1 MARSLR
7 GRLILLLG
15 LLIGAAL
22 ASALVMVGLFEQS
35 ATARIGQADA
45 LVGRSCDAIGEAY
58 HFFVAGWHGPSAT
71 SDDAALR
78 RNLVVVVQT
87 ALRNRTDIE
96 GGIWQAQAGS
106 VAYAFPTYQGSGPKT
121 DVPQAEL
128 PQIQA
133 INAAAAVDGRLAGR
147 RYDAPSQTLLLAACP
162 LPGPLAGLTAWT
174 MTRVHTFAGGSYLQL
189 MAGLGVLLAAVL
201 AAVALCLRLTV
212 TWSRHVGRIETALDA
227 HDIADLP
234 VLPSTGERELDRIVR
249 ALNEAGRR
257 LAVARQRAE
266 TQSRQVATSERLAA
280 IGRVAAG
287 VAHEIRNPIA
297 AMRLRAESAIA
308 GGAERQRAALAVIIE
323 QVDRLDGL
331 MRRLL
336 NVTERDEP
344 RPSSIAVRDFLA
356 RHAEA
361 YAEIATNARLSL
373 AVTGTDDRMLFDP
386 DLIGRALDNLIL
398 NAVQAAPPRSVVRI
412 DGRHVDDWFVL
423 AVHDDGPGP
432 PADLADHLFEPFVT
446 GRAGGTGLGLS
457 IVQEAVDAHGG
468 QVSFSRDDT
477 GTLFEM
483 RLPWR

>member
-1 MARSLR
+1 
-7 GRLILLLG
+7 
-15 LLIGAAL
+15 
-22 ASALVMVGLFEQS
+22 
-35 ATARIGQADA
+35 
-45 LVGRSCDAIGEAY
+45 
-58 HFFVAGWHGPSAT
+58 
-71 SDDAALR
+71 
-78 RNLVVVVQT
+78 
-87 ALRNRTDIE
+87 
-96 GGIWQAQAGS
+96 
-106 VAYAFPTYQGSGPKT
+106 
-121 DVPQAEL
+121 
-128 PQIQA
+128 
-133 INAAAAVDGRLAGR
+133 
-147 RYDAPSQTLLLAACP
+147 
-162 LPGPLAGLTAWT
+162 
-174 MTRVHTFAGGSYLQL
+174 
-189 MAGLGVLLAAVL
+189 
-201 AAVALCLRLTV
+201 
-212 TWSRHVGRIETALDA
+212 
-227 HDIADLP
+227 
-234 VLPSTGERELDRIVR
+234 
-249 ALNEAGRR
+249 
-257 LAVARQRAE
+257 
-266 TQSRQVATSERLAA
+266 
-280 IGRVAAG
+280 
-287 VAHEIRNPIA
+287 
-297 AMRLRAESAIA
+297 
-308 GGAERQRAALAVIIE
+308 
-323 QVDRLDGL
+323 VDRLDGL